1 MKSVN
6 IKEKGTR
13 NENFFF
19 LWGGGHQW
27 MAQWCF
33 FNQNQAET
41 MQTETIIFS
50 FSLNCLSK
58 RRQDP
63 SVHSFL
69 LEITRGGSTFPAIYS
84 GRGNRDKGGN
94 QNFWGHKGGQN
105 QKWKFWICIKTLNQV
120 KIWFA
125 NSLKKTSSGNLFRG
139 LKSQPITI
147 LLTTNGLEDTNP
159 GEVPTRFKGI
169 RLTAIGSSQRYEVDF
184 DETFAPV
191 SRSETVRAALC
202 LMATPDMDI
211 IQIDIK
217 TAFRKATLQIT
228 LLYETTTS
236 TLK

>member
-1 MKSVN
+1 M
-6 IKEKGTR
+6 
-13 NENFFF
+13 
-19 LWGGGHQW
+19 
-27 MAQWCF
+27 
-33 FNQNQAET
+33 
-41 MQTETIIFS
+41 
-50 FSLNCLSK
+50 
-58 RRQDP
+58 
-63 SVHSFL
+63 
-69 LEITRGGSTFPAIYS
+69 
-84 GRGNRDKGGN
+84 
-94 QNFWGHKGGQN
+94 
-105 QKWKFWICIKTLNQV
+105 
-120 KIWFA
+120 
-125 NSLKKTSSGNLFRG
+125 KKTSSGNLFRG

>member
-1 MKSVN
+1 MKTETYFWASSRAGDCWERFSGEIRVLE
-6 IKEKGTR
+6 ICTIIW
-13 NENFFF
+13 ENSGYPLNQWILKKKVREMRISFF
-19 LWGGGHQW
+19 LWGGGRGHQW

-41 MQTETIIFS
+41 RPKPCRRKLFFFS

-120 KIWFA
+120 KIWFT

-139 LKSQPITI
+139 LKSQPITT

-159 GEVPTRFKGI
+159 GEVPTRFKVI
-169 RLTAIGSSQRYEVDF
+169 
-184 DETFAPV
+184 TFLW
-191 SRSETVRAALC
+191 SEWL
-202 LMATPDMDI
+202 
-211 IQIDIK
+211 
-217 TAFRKATLQIT
+217 
-228 LLYETTTS
+228 
-236 TLK
+236 